1 MLGQVPDAAELH
13 PGTAAGKG
21 GRVGRRM
28 RECDRFLM
36 RQSCRQGGGQ
46 QGGQGGGMR
55 AGGAGGG
62 NEGVFNWMRKVSGKC
77 EANPGKP

>member
-36 RQSCRQGGGQ
+36 RQSCRQGGDSREGR
-46 QGGQGGGMR
+46 GGMR
-55 AGGAGGG
+55 ECSTG
-62 NEGVFNWMRKVSGKC
+62 
-77 EANPGKP
+77 